1 MDFLGLA
8 EVDEGS
14 DHDLL
19 VRMIGDV
26 LTGDTDVVKSR
37 ILSVC
42 PKIKLNAADFAAGPA
57 LILWEQSL
65 QAGRINVGRRYVGGG
80 SVLIRGVMVINFR
93 DEFGRIENFGTRGER
108 TRKQCRQI
116 GRAACR

>member
-14 DHDLL
+14 DHDLF

-26 LTGDTDVVKSR
+26 LTGDANVVKSR

-42 PKIKLNAADFAAGPA
+42 PKIKLDAADFAAGPA
-57 LILWEQSL
+57 LIFCEQGL
-65 QAGRINVGRRYVGGG
+65 KPRRINVGWRRVGGG
-80 SVLIRGVMVINFR
+80 SALIRSVMVINFR
-93 DEFGRIENFGTRGER
+93 DEFGGIENFGTRGER
-108 TRKQCRQI
+108 TRK
-116 GRAACR
+116 